1 MFVLEDT
8 YWWFVARRRLI
19 LRLLR
24 RFLRENGERVLLDL
38 GCGTGATLPELAKM
52 GQVVG
57 CEPSEFALGLCR
69 RRDAGDLIASFGER
83 LALRPQS
90 ISGAVMADVLEHV
103 ERDDVALQEVRRVL
117 RPGAPVVISV
127 PAHRALWTRRD
138 EALGHYRRY
147 GRRELLEKVRAAGLD
162 VVYVT
167 SALWL
172 LFPTVLLVRIA
183 QRVRERRG
191 PSADPPQ
198 VDIPAVSA
206 TANRLL
212 IALHDVENWLASRVA
227 LPWGASL
234 LVVARRPDER

>member
-24 RFLRENGERVLLDL
+24 RYLPPEEAPVLLDL
-38 GCGTGATLPELAKM
+38 GCGTGATLPELAGM
-52 GQVVG
+52 GHVVG

-69 RRDAGDLIASFGER
+69 RRDAGDLIASCGEN
-83 LALRPQS
+83 LALRPES
-90 ISGAVMADVLEHV
+90 ISGALMADVLEHV
-103 ERDDVALQEVRRVL
+103 EQDVVALEEVRRVL

-147 GRRELLEKVRAAGLD
+147 GRRELMEKVRAAGLEI
-162 VVYVT
+162 VYAT

-172 LFPTVLLVRIA
+172 LFPAVLLVRTA
-183 QRVRERRG
+183 QRLRERG
-191 PSADPPQ
+191 EPSACPPQ
-198 VDIPAVSA
+198 VDLPTVSP
-206 TANRLL
+206 TVNRLL
-212 IALHDVENWLASRVA
+212 IALHDVENWLASRVP

-234 LVVARRPDER
+234 LAVARRPDER